1 MRYKSAL
8 LLALLAAPCMHAFAG
23 TLTTDGGAPVGDNQN
38 SQTVGEHGP
47 VLLQD
52 FHLIEKLA
60 RFDRERIPERVVHA
74 RGTGAHGVFESYG
87 DFSSY
92 TKASFLQAAHK
103 QTPVFVRFST
113 VVHSAGSPETKR
125 DPRGFAVK
133 FYTDQ
138 GNYDLVGNNLP
149 VFFIRDA
156 MKFPDMVHAF
166 KPSPVYNKQDQ
177 GRVFDFLSHQPE
189 STNMLT
195 YLYSD
200 LGTPAS
206 YRKTNGFGV
215 HAFKW
220 INAKGQARY
229 VKYTWT
235 SLQGVE
241 NLTAQQADD
250 IGGKN
255 QENLT
260 QDLYTNLKAGNFPS
274 WELSVQMLAPENLG
288 KFDFDPL
295 DPTKIWP
302 EKLVPSVKIGKMTL
316 NRVPDNFFEETEQA
330 AFDPGVLVPGIE
342 ASEDRLLQGRLFS
355 YGDTQRYRIGA
366 NYQQL
371 PINHAKVTVD
381 NQNQA
386 GSMNA
391 GHTVG
396 ETNYE
401 PSVNPTAGENPQ
413 FKYARGL
420 YPNAIIQ
427 QEGITKTND
436 YKQAGD
442 LYRTYTDLEKDH
454 LISNMVGD
462 LGQVTNP
469 DVVYEMVSHFYKADA
484 DYGTRLAKQ
493 LNLDL
498 ARIQGRAQKL

>member
-1 MRYKSAL
+1 MRYQHAG
-8 LLALLAAPCMHAFAG
+8 LLALFAVASLATAQAD
-23 TLTTDGGAPVGDNQN
+23 TLTTDGGSPVGDNQN

-74 RGTGAHGVFESYG
+74 RGTGAHGVFESYN
-87 DFSSY
+87 DFSTY
-92 TKASFLQAAHK
+92 TKASFLNTAHK

-113 VVHSAGSPETKR
+113 VAPSQGSPETVR
-125 DPRGFAVK
+125 DPRGFSVK

-138 GNYDLVGNNLP
+138 GNYDLVGNNMP

-156 MKFPDMVHAF
+156 MKFPDMIHSF

-177 GRVFDFLSHQPE
+177 ARVFDFLSHQPE

-206 YRKTNGFGV
+206 YRKTDGFGV

-220 INAKGQARY
+220 INAKGDIRY
-229 VKYTWT
+229 VKYKWT
-235 SLQGVE
+235 SLQGIE
-241 NLTAQQADD
+241 NLTAQQAQEVA
-250 IGGKN
+250 GKN
-255 QENLT
+255 SENLT

-274 WELSVQMLAPENLG
+274 WELSVQILKPEELA

-302 EKLVPSVKIGKMTL
+302 ENLVPAVKIGKMTL
-316 NRVPDNFFEETEQA
+316 NKVPDNFFEETEQA
-330 AFDPGVLVPGIE
+330 AFDPGVVVPGIE
-342 ASEDRLLQGRLFS
+342 PSEDRLLQGRLFS
-355 YGDTQRYRIGA
+355 YADTQRYRVGT

-371 PINHAKVTVD
+371 PINRAKVPVT

-391 GHTVG
+391 GHTAG

-401 PSVNPTAGENPQ
+401 PSVHPTASEDPHY
-413 FKYARGL
+413 KAASWAI
-420 YPNAIIQ
+420 PNATIQ
-427 QEGITKTND
+427 QKRISKTND
-436 YKQAGD
+436 FKQAGD
-442 LYRTYTDLEKDH
+442 LYRSYSETEKEH
-454 LISNMVGD
+454 LISNLAGD
-462 LGQVTNP
+462 LGQVDNAEI
-469 DVVYEMVSHFYKADA
+469 VYEMASHFYKADK
-484 DYGTRLAKQ
+484 DYGTRLAKA

-498 ARIQGRAQKL
+498 KQVQSRK

>member
-1 MRYKSAL
+1 MRYQRAG
-8 LLALLAAPCMHAFAG
+8 LLALFAVASVATAHAA
-23 TLTTDGGAPVGDNQN
+23 TLTTDGGSPVGDNQN

-74 RGTGAHGVFESYG
+74 RGTGAHGIFESYS
-87 DFSSY
+87 DFSNY
-92 TKASFLQAAHK
+92 TKASFLNTAHK

-113 VVHSAGSPETKR
+113 VVHSQGSPETAR

-156 MKFPDMVHAF
+156 MKFPDMVHSF

-177 GRVFDFLSHQPE
+177 ARVFDFLSHQPE

-206 YRKTNGFGV
+206 YRKTDGFGV

-220 INAKGQARY
+220 INAKGDIRY
-229 VKYTWT
+229 VKYKWT

-241 NLTAQQADD
+241 NLTAQQAHEV
-250 IGGKN
+250 GGKN
-255 QENLT
+255 WENLT
-260 QDLYTNLKAGNFPS
+260 QDLYTNLKAGKFPS
-274 WELSVQMLAPENLG
+274 WELSVQILKPEELA

-295 DPTKIWP
+295 DATKIWP
-302 EKLVPSVKIGKMTL
+302 ENLVPAVKIGKMTL
-316 NRVPDNFFEETEQA
+316 NKVPDNFFEETEQS

-342 ASEDRLLQGRLFS
+342 PSEDRLLQGRLFS
-355 YGDTQRYRIGA
+355 YADTQRYRVGA

-371 PINHAKVTVD
+371 PINRAKVSVT
-381 NQNQA
+381 NQSQA

-391 GHTVG
+391 GHTTG

-401 PSVNPTAGENPQ
+401 PSVHPTPGEDSHY
-413 FKYARGL
+413 KAASWTI
-420 YPNAIIQ
+420 PNATIQ
-427 QEGITKTND
+427 QKRISKTND
-436 YKQAGD
+436 FKQAGD
-442 LYRTYTDLEKDH
+442 LYRSYSETEKEH
-454 LISNMVGD
+454 LISNLAGD
-462 LGQVTNP
+462 LGQIENP
-469 DVVYEMVSHFYKADA
+469 EIVYEMASHFYKADK
-484 DYGTRLAKQ
+484 DYGIRLAKA

-498 ARIQGRAQKL
+498 KQVQNRK